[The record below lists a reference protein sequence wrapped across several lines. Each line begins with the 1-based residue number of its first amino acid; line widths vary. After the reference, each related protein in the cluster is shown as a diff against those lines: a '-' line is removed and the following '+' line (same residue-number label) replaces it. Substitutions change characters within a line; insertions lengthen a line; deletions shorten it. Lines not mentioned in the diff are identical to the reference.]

1 MPDAQAPCS
10 ADLLIEHGTVI
21 TLDGAR
27 RVIED
32 GAVVVAGGR
41 IVAVGSSAEIA
52 PCWRA
57 RKVINALRKA
67 VLPGLI
73 DCHAHAGDAVQER
86 RYILKASRHA

>member
-1 MPDAQAPCS
+1 PCS

-67 VLPGLI
+67 VLPGRRPRP
-73 DCHAHAGDAVQER
+73 DQEHGRWPRRAGAAH
-86 RYILKASRHA
+86 YILKASRHA